1 MVSLQKTRRMLSN
14 FLKHFT
20 RSLRNFWFLN
30 TINLLGL
37 SLAGTAAIL
46 VFLYVD
52 HETSFDQFH
61 KGSEN
66 IVRLEAQ
73 TNSNE
78 WFSNLGVEHARALK
92 NGAFPELESVV
103 TLNRRTRAFVDV
115 NKQRFTEEN
124 IYQTSIGS
132 SFFETF
138 DFNFVEGS
146 AEQALKEPKQIVIT
160 AAKARKYFGNDLAFG
175 KTIIY
180 DSTSYTITGVVED
193 LPTHTHFEFD
203 LMINNGSFNGTD
215 HFHGHSYLRLY
226 PDVNRNALEGK
237 ILNLDV
243 AFNEY
248 HTLSGVRLINVS
260 DIHLESDASFG
271 ASGKGDWVQIRI
283 FQVLAILILA
293 VAAINYVNLSFAIF
307 LNKGKELGMRKILGE
322 TRMEIIL
329 HLSLQA
335 ITTSLLAIPFIAL
348 GLLFSLPAFENLMG
362 IQITTLLFERP
373 VYIFLGITLLVLI
386 GLLTVIYPLAA
397 IGQISIGEMLKSK
410 QLLNGHGGIRY
421 RNLLMFIQFVFLFA
435 LGISAWFMN
444 RQISYLDE
452 KDKGFDAS
460 QVLKV
465 QNAFDIGSYQDYQLF
480 KTRLLSYPQIQGVSF
495 GPMMGDGMSALSY
508 QTEGSEET
516 YENLLSY
523 GVDMDYFE
531 VMGIPILAGD
541 FKTGLLASEN
551 GQVVS
556 LVNESFINR
565 FGWQDDPIGKKI
577 TLRPGTENELQRKV
591 SAVFKDFHF
600 FSFKEKIAPQI
611 ISLRPDP
618 QFVNTNILIKV
629 ATSDFTGLRK
639 VIEFEWNK
647 IQPGLPLDL
656 VTMEEVVRKMYEKER
671 QTATVGINLSFL
683 AIGLSVMGVLGFMVY
698 LISIKSKE
706 IVIRKV
712 LGASIGQIIR
722 LLNQQLFLAV
732 LAAGIVGSLSSY
744 WLLSRWLESYAYRIA
759 LNPIAFLVSVIASYV
774 TIIAITAYQTIK
786 STQVNPAVV
795 LKEE

>member
-1 MVSLQKTRRMLSN
+1 MLSN
-14 FLKHFT
+14 FLKHFS

-30 TINLLGL
+30 SINLLGL

-61 KGSEN
+61 EVSEN

-78 WFSNLGVEHARALK
+78 WFSNIGVEHARALK
-92 NGAFPELESVV
+92 SGTYPELENVV
-103 TLNRRTRAFVDV
+103 TINRRGRAFVDA
-115 NKQRFTEEN
+115 NGQRFAEEN
-124 IYQTSIGS
+124 IYQSAIGS
-132 SFFETF
+132 AFFEVF

-146 AEQALKEPKQIVIT
+146 AELALKEPKQVVLT
-160 AAKARKYFGNDLAFG
+160 ASTARKYFRTEQALG
-175 KTIIY
+175 KIITY
-180 DSTSYTITGVVED
+180 DSTGFTIAGVIDD
-193 LPTHTHFEFD
+193 LPSHTHFEFD
-203 LMINNGSFNGTD
+203 LIVNSSSFEGTD
-215 HFHGHSYLRLY
+215 HFHGHSYLKLY
-226 PDVNRNALEGK
+226 PGVNRKALEKK
-237 ILNLDV
+237 ILALDV
-243 AFNEY
+243 AYNKY
-248 HTLSGVRLINVS
+248 HELSGVRLMNVG
-260 DIHLESDASFG
+260 DIHLKSDASFG
-271 ASGKGDWVQIRI
+271 ASGKGDLIQIRI

-307 LNKGKELGMRKILGE
+307 FNKGKELGMRKILGE
-322 TRMEIIL
+322 TRLEIII

-335 ITTSLLAIPFIAL
+335 IATAFLAIPFIAL
-348 GLLFSLPAFENLMG
+348 GLYFFLPGFEELMD
-362 IQITTLLFERP
+362 IKIMTLLFEQP
-373 VYIFLGITLLVLI
+373 AYIFLGIALLTVI

-397 IGQISIGEMLKSK
+397 IGQLSIGKILKSK
-410 QLLNGHGGIRY
+410 QLLNGHSGVKY
-421 RNLLMFIQFVFLFA
+421 RNLLMFVQFVFLFA

-460 QVLKV
+460 LVLKV
-465 QNAFDIGSYQDYQLF
+465 QNAYDIGSYQDYQLF
-480 KTRLLSYPQIQGVSF
+480 KTRLLSYPQIEGVAF
-495 GPMMGDGMSALSY
+495 GPMMGDGMSPLSY
-508 QTEGSEET
+508 QTEGNEEI

-523 GVDMDYFE
+523 GVDTDYFD
-531 VMGIPILAGD
+531 VMSIPILEGD
-541 FKTGLLASEN
+541 FKTVLAAADN

-556 LVNESFINR
+556 LVNQSFIDR
-565 FGWQDDPIGKKI
+565 FGWQEDPIGKKI

-629 ATSDFTGLRK
+629 ATPDFKGVRK

-656 VTMEEVVRKMYEKER
+656 VTMEEAVRKMYVKER
-671 QTATVGINLSFL
+671 QSATVGINLSAL
-683 AIGLSVMGVLGFMVY
+683 AICLSVMGVLGFMVY

-712 LGASIGQIIR
+712 LGASIRQIIQ

-732 LAAGIVGSLSSY
+732 LAAGIVGSVTSY
-744 WLLSRWLESYAYRIA
+744 WLLIKWLEAYAYRINI
-759 LNPIAFLVSVIASYV
+759 NPTAFLISILAAYL
-774 TIIAITAYQTIK
+774 TIIGITAHQTIR
-786 STQVNPAVV
+786 STRVNPAVV

>member
-1 MVSLQKTRRMLSN
+1 MLSN

-30 TINLLGL
+30 SINLLGL

-61 KGSEN
+61 EGSKN

-73 TNSNE
+73 TNSSE

-92 NGAFPELESVV
+92 SGTYPELESVV
-103 TLNRRTRAFVDV
+103 TINRRTRAFVEA
-115 NKQRFTEEN
+115 NNQRFAEEN
-124 IYQTSIGS
+124 IYQT
-132 SFFETF
+132 
-138 DFNFVEGS
+138 VEGS
-146 AEQALKEPKQIVIT
+146 GFFQIFDFTFIEGDAEQALQEPKQIVLTQST
-160 AAKARKYFGNDLAFG
+160 AKKYFGNEQAYG
-175 KTIIY
+175 QIITY
-180 DSTSYTITGVVED
+180 DSAAYTIAGVIAD
-193 LPTHTHFEFD
+193 LPSHTHFEFD
-203 LMINNGSFNGTD
+203 LIVNSNSFNGTG
-215 HFHGHSYLRLY
+215 HYHGHSYLKLY
-226 PDVNRNALEGK
+226 PGINRKALEEK
-237 ILNLDV
+237 IMALDV
-243 AFNEY
+243 AYNEF
-248 HTLSGVRLINVS
+248 HELSGVRLMNVG
-260 DIHLESDASFG
+260 DIHLKSDVSFG
-271 ASGKGDWVQIRI
+271 ASGKGDLVQIRI

-322 TRMEIIL
+322 TRMEIII

-335 ITTSLLAIPFIAL
+335 VTTALLAIPFIAI
-348 GLLFSLPAFENLMG
+348 GLYFSLPAFEELMD
-362 IQITTLLFERP
+362 IKITTLLFERP
-373 VYIFLGITLLVLI
+373 AYIFLGITLLALV

-410 QLLNGHGGIRY
+410 QLLNGHGGVQY
-421 RNLLMFIQFVFLFA
+421 RNLLMFVQFVFLFA

-452 KDKGFDAS
+452 KDKGFEATH
-460 QVLKV
+460 VLKI
-465 QNAFDIGSYQDYQLF
+465 QNAYDIGSYQDYQLF
-480 KTRLLSYPQIQGVSF
+480 KTRLLSYPQIEGVSF
-495 GPMMGDGMSALSY
+495 GPMMGDGMSPLNY
-508 QTEGSEET
+508 QPEGSEEI

-523 GVDMDYFE
+523 GVDTDYFD
-531 VMGIPILAGD
+531 VMSISILEGD
-541 FKTGLLASEN
+541 FKTVLAAAEN

-556 LVNESFINR
+556 LVNQSFINR

-591 SAVFKDFHF
+591 SAVFQDFHF

-618 QFVNTNILIKV
+618 QFVNTNILVKV
-629 ATSDFTGLRK
+629 ATPDFAGVSK

-656 VTMEEVVRKMYEKER
+656 TTMEDAVRKMYTKER
-671 QTATVGINLSFL
+671 QTATVGINLSLL

-712 LGASIGQIIR
+712 LGASIAQIIQ

-732 LAAGIVGSLSSY
+732 LAAGIVGSLTSY
-744 WLLSRWLESYAYRIA
+744 WLLTQWLEEYAYRIT
-759 LNPIAFLVSVIASYV
+759 LNPVAFLFSIVASYL
-774 TIIAITAYQTIK
+774 TIIAITAYQTIR
-786 STQVNPAVV
+786 STRVNPAVV

>member
-1 MVSLQKTRRMLSN
+1 MLSN
-14 FLKHFT
+14 FLTHFT

-30 TINLLGL
+30 SINLLGL

-61 KGSEN
+61 TASEN

-92 NGAFPELESVV
+92 NGTYPELEDL
-103 TLNRRTRAFVDV
+103 TILNRRSRAFVEA
-115 NKQRFTEEN
+115 NNQRFAEEN
-124 IYQTSIGS
+124 INQTSVGS
-132 SFFETF
+132 AFFEMF
-138 DFNFVEGS
+138 DFHFVEGS
-146 AEQALKEPKQIVIT
+146 PQYALKEPKQMVLT
-160 AAKARKYFGNDLAFG
+160 QSTARKYFGNDPALG
-175 KTIIY
+175 QTVSY
-180 DSTSYTITGVVED
+180 DSTSYTIAGVIAD
-193 LPTHTHFEFD
+193 LPSHTHFEFD
-203 LMINNGSFNGTD
+203 LVINSGSFDGTD
-215 HFHGHSYLRLY
+215 HFHGHAYLKLF
-226 PDVNRNALEGK
+226 PGVNRKVLEQK
-237 ILNLDV
+237 ILELDV
-243 AFNEY
+243 AYNEY
-248 HTLSGVRLINVS
+248 HELQGVRLMNIG
-260 DIHLESDASFG
+260 DIHLKSDVSFG
-271 ASGKGDWVQIRI
+271 ASGKGDLVQIRI

-322 TRMEIIL
+322 TRMEIII

-335 ITTSLLAIPFIAL
+335 VTTALLAIPLIAL
-348 GLLFSLPAFENLMG
+348 GLYFSLPAFEELME
-362 IQITTLLFERP
+362 IKITALLFERSA
-373 VYIFLGITLLVLI
+373 YIFLSIGLLALI

-410 QLLNGHGGIRY
+410 QLLNGHGGVRY

-444 RQISYLDE
+444 RQIAYLDE
-452 KDKGFDAS
+452 KDKGFDS
-460 QVLKV
+460 NQVLKV
-465 QNAFDIGSYQDYQLF
+465 QNAYDIGSYDDYQLF
-480 KTRLLSYPQIQGVSF
+480 KNRLLSYPQIQGVAF
-495 GPMMGDGMSALSY
+495 GPMMGDGMSPLSY

-523 GVDMDYFE
+523 GVDTDYFE
-531 VMGIPILAGD
+531 VMGIPILEGD
-541 FKTGLLASEN
+541 FKSILAGADN
-551 GQVVS
+551 GQIVS
-556 LVNESFINR
+556 LVNQSFINR
-565 FGWQDDPIGKKI
+565 FGWQSDPIGKKI
-577 TLRPGTENELQRKV
+577 TLRPGTENELHRKV
-591 SAVFKDFHF
+591 SAVFQDFHF

-618 QFVNTNILIKV
+618 QFVNTNILVKV
-629 ATSDFTGLRK
+629 ATSDFSGVSK

-656 VTMEEVVRKMYEKER
+656 ITMETAVRKMYVKER
-671 QTATVGINLSFL
+671 QTATVGINLTLL
-683 AIGLSVMGVLGFMVY
+683 AIGLSIMGVLGFMVY

-712 LGASIGQIIR
+712 LGASITQIIQ

-732 LAAGIVGSLSSY
+732 LAAGVVGSLTSY
-744 WLLSRWLESYAYRIA
+744 WLLSRWLEAYAYRIT
-759 LNPIAFLVSVIASYV
+759 LNPAAFLLSIIASYL
-774 TIIAITAYQTIK
+774 TIMVITAYQTLR
-786 STQVNPAVV
+786 STRVNPAVV

>member
-1 MVSLQKTRRMLSN
+1 MLSN

-30 TINLLGL
+30 SINLLGL

-61 KGSEN
+61 EASKN
-66 IVRLEAQ
+66 IVRLEAK
-73 TNSNE
+73 TNSDE

-92 NGAFPELESVV
+92 NGTYPELERLTV
-103 TLNRRTRAFVDV
+103 LNRRSRAFVET
-115 NKQRFTEEN
+115 NNQRFAEEN
-124 IYQTSIGS
+124 IYQTSVGS
-132 SFFETF
+132 AFFEMF
-138 DFNFVEGS
+138 DFPFVEGS
-146 AEQALKEPKQIVIT
+146 PEQALKDPKQIVLT
-160 AAKARKYFGNDLAFG
+160 ESTARKYFGNAPALG
-175 KTIIY
+175 QIVIY
-180 DSTSYTITGVVED
+180 DSTSYSIAGVIAD

-203 LMINNGSFNGTD
+203 LVVNSGSFNGTD
-215 HFHGHSYLRLY
+215 HFHGNAYLKLY
-226 PDVNRNALEGK
+226 PDVNRKVLEQK
-237 ILNLDV
+237 ILELDV
-243 AFNEY
+243 AYNEY
-248 HTLSGVRLINVS
+248 HDLQGVRLMNIG
-260 DIHLESDASFG
+260 DIHLKSDVSFG
-271 ASGKGDWVQIRI
+271 ASGKGDLVQIRI

-322 TRMEIIL
+322 TRMEIII

-335 ITTSLLAIPFIAL
+335 VTTALLALPFIAL
-348 GLLFSLPAFENLMG
+348 GLYFSLPSFEALMG
-362 IQITTLLFERP
+362 IKITALLFEHP
-373 VYIFLGITLLVLI
+373 AYIFLGIGLLVLI

-410 QLLNGHGGIRY
+410 QLLNGHGGVRY

-465 QNAFDIGSYQDYQLF
+465 QNAYDIGSYEDYQLF
-480 KTRLLSYPQIQGVSF
+480 KNRLLSYPQIQGVAF
-495 GPMMGDGMSALSY
+495 GPMMGDGMSPLSY
-508 QTEGSEET
+508 QTEGSEEI

-523 GVDMDYFE
+523 GVDTDYFE
-531 VMGIPILAGD
+531 VMGIPILEGD
-541 FKTGLLASEN
+541 FKTVLAGADN
-551 GQVVS
+551 GQIVS
-556 LVNESFINR
+556 LVNQSFINR
-565 FGWQDDPIGKKI
+565 FNWKSDPIGKKI
-577 TLRPGTENELQRKV
+577 TLRPGTENELHRKV
-591 SAVFKDFHF
+591 SAVFQDFHF

-618 QFVNTNILIKV
+618 QFVNTNILVKV
-629 ATSDFTGLRK
+629 ATPDFIGVSK
-639 VIEFEWNK
+639 MIEFEWNK

-656 VTMEEVVRKMYEKER
+656 ITMESAVRKMYTKER

-683 AIGLSVMGVLGFMVY
+683 AIGLSIMGVLGFMVY

-712 LGASIGQIIR
+712 LGASIAQIIK

-732 LAAGIVGSLSSY
+732 LAAGVVGSLTSY
-744 WLLSRWLESYAYRIA
+744 WLLSRWLEAYAYRIT
-759 LNPIAFLVSVIASYV
+759 LNPVAFLLSIMASYL
-774 TIIAITAYQTIK
+774 TIMAITAYQTIR
-786 STQVNPAVV
+786 STRVNPAVV